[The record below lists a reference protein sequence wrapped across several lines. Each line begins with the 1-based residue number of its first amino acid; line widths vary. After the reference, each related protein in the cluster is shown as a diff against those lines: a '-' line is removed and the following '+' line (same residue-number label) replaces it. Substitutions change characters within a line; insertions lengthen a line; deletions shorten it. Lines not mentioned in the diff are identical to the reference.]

1 MIHVAVKFMSLS
13 RGFFFYTARRP
24 TCRRE
29 RETETKTERDRDRE
43 SRIVRL
49 SPLFAYKSTRSL
61 SQGVRVF
68 SCVWPATCTF
78 GQNDRRLLRAVSV
91 TQGGRTDSEI
101 KSQRSFAELSL
112 CSTEALGDCELS

>member
-24 TCRRE
+24 TYRRE
-29 RETETKTERDRDRE
+29 RERQRQRLRHRE

-49 SPLFAYKSTRSL
+49 SPLFVYKSTSSH

-78 GQNDRRLLRAVSV
+78 GKNDRRLLRAVAV

-101 KSQRSFAELSL
+101 QSQRSFAELSL
-112 CSTEALGDCELS
+112 GSTEAPGDCELS

>member
-1 MIHVAVKFMSLS
+1 MGSSSTQLGDQRVEE
-13 RGFFFYTARRP
+13 RERQRR
-24 TCRRE
+24 RQ
-29 RETETKTERDRDRE
+29 RETETERE

-49 SPLFAYKSTRSL
+49 SPLFVYKSTRSL